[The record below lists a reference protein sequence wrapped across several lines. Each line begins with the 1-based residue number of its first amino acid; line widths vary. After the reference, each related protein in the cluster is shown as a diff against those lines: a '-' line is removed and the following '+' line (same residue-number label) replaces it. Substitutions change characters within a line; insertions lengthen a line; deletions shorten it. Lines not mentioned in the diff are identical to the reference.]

1 MTSYSGMMYGNL
13 VLDISDKH
21 TMIIRYLVI
30 DLWISLTHQ
39 LSVLIEIHL
48 LIRWGA
54 KNLILSRNF
63 VKSILFVFPVPL

>member
-30 DLWISLTHQ
+30 DL
-39 LSVLIEIHL
+39 
-48 LIRWGA
+48 
-54 KNLILSRNF
+54 
-63 VKSILFVFPVPL
+63 